1 MKIFVEQSGYE
12 NQNNIELFL
21 DASIE
26 ELVDG
31 KLITTVFNEY
41 SNDYKQ
47 LPNGL
52 ATTNPHYNEIKG
64 NFYKKYYDVAIKC
77 RDIIKSI
84 NVSGYG
90 RTDYLRLRYKDM
102 CNRIDYSFP
111 YGWKQFAEAVEQ

>member
-1 MKIFVEQSGYE
+1 MNLFENFQLLHE
-12 NQNNIELFL
+12 NQDNIELFINTP
-21 DASIE
+21 IE

-31 KLITTVFNEY
+31 KLITDIFNEY

-52 ATTNPHYNEIKG
+52 ATTNPKYDEIKG

-90 RTDYLRLRYKDM
+90 RTDYLKLRYKDM

-111 YGWKQFAEAVEQ
+111 YGWKQFAR

>member
-1 MKIFVEQSGYE
+1 MNLFENLQSLHE

-21 DASIE
+21 NASIE
-26 ELVDG
+26 ELIDG
-31 KLITTVFNEY
+31 KLITDVFNEY

-52 ATTNPHYNEIKG
+52 ATTNPQYDEIKG
-64 NFYKKYYDVAIKC
+64 NFYKKYYNVAIKC
-77 RDIIKSI
+77 RNIIKSI

-90 RTDYLRLRYKDM
+90 RTDYLKLRYKDM

-111 YGWKQFAEAVEQ
+111 YGWKQFAR

>member
-1 MKIFVEQSGYE
+1 MNLFENLQLLHE
-12 NQNNIELFL
+12 NQDNIELFINTP
-21 DASIE
+21 IE

-31 KLITTVFNEY
+31 KLITDIFNEY

-52 ATTNPHYNEIKG
+52 ATTNPKYDDIKG

-84 NVSGYG
+84 N
-90 RTDYLRLRYKDM
+90 RY
-102 CNRIDYSFP
+102 CYILL
-111 YGWKQFAEAVEQ
+111 